1 VKRLQFPHP
10 LTPEAIREG
19 ERIER
24 VQAELAL
31 CWRKD
36 RAKKPAG
43 EAAA

>member
-1 VKRLQFPHP
+1 MKRLLFPRP

-36 RAKKPAG
+36 RESKPTG
-43 EAAA
+43 EAA